1 MPTPRETSAWL
12 RQRGTQFKWQ
22 DGRGVI
28 RRLRTFPNC
37 QLFLSELGIE
47 HVINAIAEQ
56 IDAQHEQ

>member
-1 MPTPRETSAWL
+1 MAWP